1 MIRIV
6 DRNEKYIVQK
16 IISQVVKRIDA
27 NRDAIY
33 EQVLRYQ
40 VVPVDNVGNT
50 HAVEVCETLAQAREL
65 VKNNMEAWAA

>member
-16 IISQVVKRIDA
+16 IISQVVKRVDE

-50 HAVEVCETLAQAREL
+50 YAVEVCETLAQAREL
-65 VKNNMEAWAA
+65 VKTNMEAWAA